1 MARTENVELTVLCL
15 VHNEDA
21 YLLQNRV
28 KDDWKGY
35 TLPGGHIENGESIV
49 DAVVREIK
57 EETGLT
63 ILNPRLCGVKQF
75 PIEGGRYI
83 VFLFSADEY
92 EGELISSEEG
102 DMHWIK
108 KEELSNV
115 NLVSDFNM
123 LLQVMLDDNLN
134 EFQYVV
140 EDDIWKIVLK

>member
-1 MARTENVELTVLCL
+1 MARTENVELTALCL
-15 VHNEDA
+15 VHSKDA

-35 TLPGGHIENGESIV
+35 TLPGGHIESGESIV
-49 DAVVREIK
+49 DAIIREIK

-83 VFLFSADEY
+83 VFLFSANEY

-123 LLQVMLDDNLN
+123 LLKVMLDDNLN
-134 EFQYVV
+134 EFQYIV
-140 EDDIWKIVLK
+140 EDGIWKVVLK